1 MIGVEDAELA
11 RGAKGLIRME
21 NDQTILE
28 PPEVSSSSSK
38 AMGKKP
44 QVFSFG
50 ECECSPISREPARA
64 LLHPHISLA
73 DQASSSGSSVPN
85 PMRAAL
91 M

>member
-1 MIGVEDAELA
+1 MPEVSDLTRSRGTQAHIWKWCQCWERWEWGTNGYAELA

-38 AMGKKP
+38 ATGKKP

-50 ECECSPISREPARA
+50 E
-64 LLHPHISLA
+64 
-73 DQASSSGSSVPN
+73 
-85 PMRAAL
+85 
-91 M
+91 